1 MAAEKPTPDRESL
14 EKSEKVHNESE
25 PATEED
31 FYDFGGASA
40 LPPPPQLSPEEERKL
55 YRKIDWRIMPI
66 VTAMYLFSF
75 LDRGEYWYLVSDNE
89 IGYNVD
95 GGSMRFVNREHW

>member
-1 MAAEKPTPDRESL
+1 MAAEKPTADRESL
-14 EKSEKVHNESE
+14 EKAHNESE
-25 PATEED
+25 PTTEED

-75 LDRGEYWYLVSDNE
+75 LDRGEYRDLVL
-89 IGYNVD
+89 
-95 GGSMRFVNREHW
+95 